1 MPLSISS
8 GVLGVPGM
16 DEGRFQCVKQSE
28 TDWYPGYEVRGEGIF
43 LQFDNAIITEWLNK
57 NIHAQTQVKKIRK
70 NADLA
75 DREIGN
81 KANAKFIF
89 LHTLSH
95 LLIQQLSFESGY
107 NSASLRERI
116 YCDID
121 HLEFPMCG
129 LFIYTACGDS
139 EGTLGGLV
147 RQGRPDRLT
156 NIVKTALERALWC
169 SNDPICS
176 ESGGQGRNALNLAA
190 CHSCAL
196 LPETSCEEFNI
207 LLDRTLLIGG
217 ALHRENGY
225 FTSWLSGN
233 EKEV

>member
-1 MPLSISS
+1 M
-8 GVLGVPGM
+8 
-16 DEGRFQCVKQSE
+16 VKQ
-28 TDWYPGYEVRGEGIF
+28 
-43 LQFDNAIITEWLNK
+43 NAK
-57 NIHAQTQVKKIRK
+57 MAG
-70 NADLA
+70 
-75 DREIGN
+75 RELGN
-81 KANAKFIF
+81 KVSAKFML
-89 LHTLSH
+89 LHTLAH

-116 YCDID
+116 YCDMD
-121 HLEFPMCG
+121 HPEFPMCG

-156 NIVKTALERALWC
+156 NIVRTTLERAMWC

-196 LPETSCEEFNI
+196 LPEASCEEFNV

-217 ALHRENGY
+217 SLHRENGY
-225 FTSWLSGN
+225 FTPWLFG
-233 EKEV
+233 EGKGV